1 MKEVI
6 LKILVQESRDLE
18 LWLKRYG
25 ILKFRA
31 IFVDFS
37 EAKDLSGIIFQF
49 PEAFCEI
56 IDYELFIEKH
66 KGLSA
71 KFPGI

>member
-1 MKEVI
+1 MHRLKEEVI
-6 LKILVQESRDLE
+6 LKILVQESLDLE

-25 ILKFRA
+25 ILKFWA

-49 PEAFCEI
+49 SGAF
-56 IDYELFIEKH
+56 L
-66 KGLSA
+66 
-71 KFPGI
+71 